1 MWRSYYL
8 NDYEPIGDI
17 ILKFESNISSF
28 SVQDM
33 KPGSSI
39 FLTYGDRSEKTEEE
53 IVIGITGS
61 YNYNNSNSLIE

>member
-1 MWRSYYL
+1 
-8 NDYEPIGDI
+8 
-17 ILKFESNISSF
+17 
-28 SVQDM
+28 M